1 MWTNLAGILLCIRG
15 WFMCLVQFDK
25 FFTISK
31 VCEHN
36 DTMGLNWPCKIDLP
50 RHEWHNH
57 VFSPVTLS
65 GFINT
70 LYNAYVVS
78 VTICFHFPFCG
89 CLLLYARLRKYTMIV
104 QFLGVVHADSLC
116 RCA

>member
-1 MWTNLAGILLCIRG
+1 
-15 WFMCLVQFDK
+15 MCLVQFDK

-78 VTICFHFPFCG
+78 VTIFFPFS
-89 CLLLYARLRKYTMIV
+89 
-104 QFLGVVHADSLC
+104 FLWVSFIIRPSKEVYYDSSIPW
-116 RCA
+116 RCPC